1 MSVYTDGEKG
11 AYYKR
16 ENMTETLFY
25 FDMKKTQ
32 NILQSSHSLLYD
44 QCIF

>member
-11 AYYKR
+11 AYYER
-16 ENMTETLFY
+16 ETIAGVLFY

-32 NILQSSHSLLYD
+32 DIL
-44 QCIF
+44 